1 MTMVDSIKVYGKT
14 KDAFGWPEDN
24 EDGAVTNTGHAN
36 GTQAS
41 SAGMNNEVIVIWSRR
56 VSCIFFLLF
65 GCRRISMPV
74 LLNNCRNW
82 NVLPWMCLKVS
93 IPLCI
98 FMRPMRNLP
107 NWNLPHWKLVSNFGY
122 FLYCTCN
129 QSNSENFSCSTSGRE
144 PFHTDLTAIKHHLI
158 F

>member
-56 VSCIFFLLF
+56 VSCIFFIVWLQADQHAGSPQQLSKLERLAMDVF
-65 GCRRISMPV
+65 KSLDSSLYIYASDEKFAK
-74 LLNNCRNW
+74 
-82 NVLPWMCLKVS
+82 LKPAALK
-93 IPLCI
+93 I
-98 FMRPMRNLP
+98 
-107 NWNLPHWKLVSNFGY
+107 G
-122 FLYCTCN
+122 
-129 QSNSENFSCSTSGRE
+129 E
-144 PFHTDLTAIKHHLI
+144 
-158 F
+158 

>member
-56 VSCIFFLLF
+56 VSCIFFYCLVVGGSACRF
-65 GCRRISMPV
+65 SSTIVETGTSCHGCV
-74 LLNNCRNW
+74 
-82 NVLPWMCLKVS
+82 
-93 IPLCI
+93 
-98 FMRPMRNLP
+98 
-107 NWNLPHWKLVSNFGY
+107 
-122 FLYCTCN
+122 
-129 QSNSENFSCSTSGRE
+129 
-144 PFHTDLTAIKHHLI
+144 
-158 F
+158 